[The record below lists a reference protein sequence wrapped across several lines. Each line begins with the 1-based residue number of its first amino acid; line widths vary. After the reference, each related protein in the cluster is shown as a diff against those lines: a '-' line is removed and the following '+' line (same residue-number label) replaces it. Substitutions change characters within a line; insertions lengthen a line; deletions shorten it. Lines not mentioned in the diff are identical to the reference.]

1 MNAENSTTILAENE
15 EMVPQMFYDLLVKVL
30 GPEIDIIDIKEPV
43 LEVIEISNIPDE
55 ELERV
60 MKEIRDA
67 GGTVTES

>member
-1 MNAENSTTILAENE
+1 MVGENSTTILAENE

-30 GPEIDIIDIKEPV
+30 GSEIDIKEPV

-55 ELERV
+55 EVERV

-67 GGTVTES
+67 GGAVTES